1 MKKSL
6 FWLLALVLSPVAVLV
21 VITPMDSQKQ
31 YIFGL
36 LSIGILFLMGFS
48 KRRSVSVIMVVTSL
62 LMSTRYMYFR
72 LTQTLH
78 FNSSIEAILGMGLFL
93 AEVYIWV
100 MLLLNYL
107 QTVWPLKRGIVP
119 LPDDMSKWPTVDIYI
134 PSYNEPLEVVRDT
147 VLAAQCIDYPK
158 DKMKIYLLDDGK
170 RSEFAVFAADVG
182 VGYITRN
189 DNKHAKAGNL
199 NHALTLTQGE
209 LICVFDCDHVAT
221 RVFLQA
227 TVGGFLKDPM
237 LALVQTPHYFYS
249 PDPFER
255 NLSVGRNIPNE
266 GMLFYGPIQQGND
279 NWNATF
285 FCGSC
290 AVIRREA
297 LAQIGGFAV
306 ETVTE
311 DAHTALKFQRLGWK
325 SAFLDIP
332 LAAGLA
338 TERLVVHVI
347 QRTRWARGMTQI
359 FRVDNPLFGRG
370 LTFQQRLCYLSAML
384 YYQFALPRVVFV
396 TAPLAYLLFNLNIIY
411 SSASLI
417 VSYALPHL
425 FLAIYVGSR
434 MNGRYRYS
442 FWGEIYDIVLAF
454 HLVLPTLVTMI
465 FPKRGKFNVTDKG
478 GLLDVGY
485 FDFTVVRPHL
495 VVACLLALGVVVGIV
510 RAIGHDYFGSD
521 PNVIALNVGWGI
533 YSLIFLL
540 AAIAVARETRQVRK
554 TIRIDVDIPVVIHYA
569 SGIVSRSHTADLS
582 MGVLP
587 VTKEQLGK
595 KIRAQLPIDPLYIT
609 DFNRVRLEFVGHYR
623 DVCENPASSTLWL
636 DVGRE
641 SYLDL
646 TYQSL
651 KVNNDLSHFPVPFY
665 DPRDN
670 RPLKLPMIFPG
681 SPAVTQ
687 QQAAAIVASWF
698 GSKAGWRGQQFPVY
712 FNELPDRNAI
722 VFATNDKRPDFL
734 RDHPPVKAPTI
745 EMIDNPNDPYVKLLV
760 IFGRDDN
767 DLLLAAKGI
776 AQGNILFRGSS
787 VTVDGIKTLQPRQPY
802 DAPNWVR
809 TDRSVTF
816 AELKTYE
823 QQLQSSGLVP
833 DAITVALNLPPDLY
847 LLRANGIDMDLK
859 YRYTMPPVKDS
870 SRMDISLN
878 DQFLQSF
885 SLNSSQD
892 VNKLILRLP
901 VLQGLLDGKSE
912 VTIPALRLGAVNQ
925 LRFDFQYMNPM
936 PGGSIDN
943 CITFQPVQNHVVIG
957 DDSTIDFSKYYH
969 FIALPDL
976 RVFAN
981 AGFPYSRMADL
992 SDTLVVVP
1000 KAPTQGQVATLL
1012 QALGG
1017 IGSQTGLAAIN
1028 LQMTDD
1034 GNQIKNKDADLLL
1047 IGAIPSSLKD
1057 DTKINLLVE
1066 ATKSWVKMPMRHY
1079 DLASIYPDDEART
1092 PNTRTDITS
1101 SGPMAAVI
1109 GFQSPYNDQ
1118 RSVVAL
1124 LADSPRGNELLT
1136 NALND
1141 SGKRA
1146 AMFGSVAVIRESG
1159 VNSLRVGDIYYVGH
1173 LPWFERIWFALS
1185 NHPIL
1190 LAIFA
1195 AISIVLLAWVLWRM
1209 LRIISRRRLSLDD
1222 E

>member
-1 MKKSL
+1 
-6 FWLLALVLSPVAVLV
+6 
-21 VITPMDSQKQ
+21 
-31 YIFGL
+31 L

-199 NHALTLTQGE
+199 NHALTLTHGE

-454 HLVLPTLVTMI
+454 HLV
-465 FPKRGKFNVTDKG
+465 
-478 GLLDVGY
+478 

-582 MGVLP
+582 MG
-587 VTKEQLGK
+587 GC
-595 KIRAQLPIDPLYIT
+595 
-609 DFNRVRLEFVGHYR
+609 RVAAPDMRHLE
-623 DVCENPASSTLWL
+623 DDIE
-636 DVGRE
+636 E
-641 SYLDL
+641 
-646 TYQSL
+646 
-651 KVNNDLSHFPVPFY
+651 
-665 DPRDN
+665 
-670 RPLKLPMIFPG
+670 I
-681 SPAVTQ
+681 
-687 QQAAAIVASWF
+687 
-698 GSKAGWRGQQFPVY
+698 
-712 FNELPDRNAI
+712 ELI
-722 VFATNDKRPDFL
+722 
-734 RDHPPVKAPTI
+734 
-745 EMIDNPNDPYVKLLV
+745 
-760 IFGRDDN
+760 
-767 DLLLAAKGI
+767 
-776 AQGNILFRGSS
+776 
-787 VTVDGIKTLQPRQPY
+787 
-802 DAPNWVR
+802 
-809 TDRSVTF
+809 
-816 AELKTYE
+816 
-823 QQLQSSGLVP
+823 LQSG
-833 DAITVALNLPPDLY
+833 
-847 LLRANGIDMDLK
+847 
-859 YRYTMPPVKDS
+859 
-870 SRMDISLN
+870 
-878 DQFLQSF
+878 
-885 SLNSSQD
+885 
-892 VNKLILRLP
+892 
-901 VLQGLLDGKSE
+901 
-912 VTIPALRLGAVNQ
+912 
-925 LRFDFQYMNPM
+925 
-936 PGGSIDN
+936 
-943 CITFQPVQNHVVIG
+943 
-957 DDSTIDFSKYYH
+957 
-969 FIALPDL
+969 
-976 RVFAN
+976 
-981 AGFPYSRMADL
+981 
-992 SDTLVVVP
+992 
-1000 KAPTQGQVATLL
+1000 
-1012 QALGG
+1012 
-1017 IGSQTGLAAIN
+1017 
-1028 LQMTDD
+1028 
-1034 GNQIKNKDADLLL
+1034 
-1047 IGAIPSSLKD
+1047 
-1057 DTKINLLVE
+1057 
-1066 ATKSWVKMPMRHY
+1066 
-1079 DLASIYPDDEART
+1079 
-1092 PNTRTDITS
+1092 
-1101 SGPMAAVI
+1101 
-1109 GFQSPYNDQ
+1109 
-1118 RSVVAL
+1118 
-1124 LADSPRGNELLT
+1124 
-1136 NALND
+1136 
-1141 SGKRA
+1141 
-1146 AMFGSVAVIRESG
+1146 
-1159 VNSLRVGDIYYVGH
+1159 
-1173 LPWFERIWFALS
+1173 
-1185 NHPIL
+1185 
-1190 LAIFA
+1190 
-1195 AISIVLLAWVLWRM
+1195 AISIPAQLVTSDERF
-1209 LRIISRRRLSLDD
+1209 LRLKFDEDIPLSRRRELVRVVLARADAWINPPRPQDNPFRSFFTILRCVFELFWLTWKTRRSQRSRTAVAKTAQEDGTL
-1222 E
+1222 